1 MQENLPEIRCT
12 KKETEE
18 LQQIACSRT
27 AVVWRIKRAKIIL
40 GALAGRTVDQ
50 QVRDVRVPPQSIIK
64 CRKKFVEQGLKYFNQ
79 PDRKPTN
86 REAAV
91 EKMLAFLECSP
102 STENRL
108 WNKLTV
114 RYIGLDFTAA
124 EIRKIRT
131 IIETN
136 PQYNRKEI
144 TREVCRIFGIYQ
156 TDGRLKTTAVG
167 GILRRMDMD
176 NIITLPFTPFVSY
189 NKHSRACNFE
199 VPETQIIFKPEEL
212 KQLQFIPVATKR
224 DSDLWNELVMRFHYI
239 KGSKL
244 FGRQMRYLVYG
255 GEPRPS
261 EKNPKGREEKK
272 SAAAT
277 PSKYSMGSWKPKHP
291 NPTRGKHLLAV
302 LGFGASSWRLS
313 SRDDFIGWTEKER
326 IANLNLV
333 VGNVRFLILPWVR
346 SHCLAS
352 RILGGIAKK
361 LPLDW
366 EDRYHFKPILL
377 ETFVQLD
384 RFTGTCYRAANW
396 QQVGTTKGYSLRG
409 HKACKSVPEKAIF
422 LYPLRK
428 DFRRILCTLPK

>member
-1 MQENLPEIRCT
+1 MQENLPEIRCS
-12 KKETEE
+12 KKGIEGLE
-18 LQQIACSRT
+18 QIACSRT
-27 AVVWRIKRAKIIL
+27 AGVWRIKRAKIIL
-40 GALAGRTVDQ
+40 GALADRTVDQ

-64 CRKKFVEQGLKYFNQ
+64 CRKNFAEQGLKYFNQ

-86 REAAV
+86 REATV

-114 RYIGLDFTAA
+114 HYIGFDFTAA
-124 EIRKIRT
+124 EIGKIRT

-136 PQYNRKEI
+136 PQYNRMEI
-144 TREVCRIFGIYQ
+144 TREVCRVFGIYQ
-156 TDGRLKTTAVG
+156 MNGRLKTSAVG
-167 GILRRMDMD
+167 GILKRMDMD
-176 NIITLPFTPFVSY
+176 NVITLPFTPFVSY
-189 NKHSRACNFE
+189 NKRSQPWSFE
-199 VPETQIIFKPEEL
+199 APETQVVFKPEVL
-212 KQLQFIPVATKR
+212 KQLQFIPVVTKR

-239 KGSKL
+239 KSSKL
-244 FGRQMRYLVYG
+244 FGMQMRYLVYG
-255 GEPRPS
+255 GDPRPS
-261 EKNPKGREEKK
+261 EKNPKGRKEIK
-272 SAAAT
+272 SAVAT
-277 PSKYSMGSWKPKHP
+277 PSKYLKGSWKPKHP
-291 NPTRGKHLLAV
+291 DAMRGKHLLAV

-366 EDRYHFKPILL
+366 EDRYHFKPALL

-396 QQVGTTKGYSLRG
+396 QQVGTTKGYSLHG
-409 HKACKSVPEKAIF
+409 HKVRKSVPEKAIF

-428 DFRRILCTLPK
+428 DFRRILCALPK